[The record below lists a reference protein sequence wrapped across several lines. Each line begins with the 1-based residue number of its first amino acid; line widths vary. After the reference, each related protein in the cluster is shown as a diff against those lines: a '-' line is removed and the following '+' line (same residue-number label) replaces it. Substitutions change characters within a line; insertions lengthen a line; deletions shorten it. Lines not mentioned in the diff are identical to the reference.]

1 MALLL
6 ESVRVKVT
14 VSDPVPPQSSL
25 KPVLLVVMV
34 TDPQLSVPEKVLFNQ
49 LLNSVVFPVPSH
61 STVKSLGGNNQVGS
75 SASTLMVI
83 YSLQVTPFIEY
94 WVDVTINGVTSR
106 DYITINVINPEITAS
121 ATEICAGESVD
132 LSVTAESSSDGFSN
146 WYDEDHEPNNF
157 FGSEHWG
164 EIYHYDQPGI
174 STASYWNDSRDINNV
189 HCAIEY
195 DGLIN
200 SLEGCNYIGQIGG
213 HSYFY
218 KEINGSWF
226 EARDLA
232 YSLGGYLAIITSQSE
247 NDLIFQNIPVAYNED
262 GHAGI
267 WIGMYQDFDD
277 PNYSEPS
284 GGWLWLDGSYVQMTN
299 DQPAPLNILWSTGET
314 TDTVSVTPTETTEYW
329 VDVTINGVTCRE
341 YITINVDAEDPT
353 WLFPPSDLTVE
364 CDGTGN
370 TTEFNNWLNNTFSG
384 TDNCGSVTI
393 TTNSSGL
400 SDDCGGTGSETVTF
414 TLTDSNN
421 NAITL
426 DATFTIE
433 DTTDP
438 TMDVAASDST
448 VECDGSTDAF
458 AAWLANNGGASASD
472 LCSSSTLPADG
483 LIGYW
488 PFNGNANDE
497 SGNGNHGTVSDAI
510 LSTDRFGSVNSSYTF
525 DGSTSKIYFSLNS
538 IGNVIPAGSELTT
551 SLWVKTSD
559 LNGPLISMRPEIPEA
574 HLYNFMIGTLRDI
587 EVSPGNYG
595 IFIRDINNSEKSQ
608 FGSNVVDNS
617 WQMLTIV
624 SEGNGNVHLYKN
636 GNLEASVSGNNG
648 ELNFSPNFMTFGAE
662 EYWIVGDQSGNCN
675 SCNTIEEQYLNGQLD
690 DIAIW
695 NRALTVE
702 EINNL
707 YSANSETVTWSNN
720 STGLSDT
727 CGATGS
733 ETVTFTA
740 TDACG
745 NFTSTTATFT
755 IEDTTDPTM
764 DVAASDITVECDG
777 TSDPS
782 GAFATWLADNGG
794 AEASDACSGVTWTN
808 DSNGLSDAC
817 GANGSETVT
826 FTATD
831 ACGNVS
837 STTATFTTEDTTA
850 PVIGCPG
857 DVTAVTEDGDC
868 GAIVNFQPAVA
879 IDNCGSAFTYQTGG
893 LASGSVFPV
902 GDTLIEYTAQ
912 DDCGNLATCTFT
924 VTVIDDDA
932 PVAICQDLT
941 VLLDDTGNAT
951 ITADQL
957 NFGSNDNCGVESL
970 AINVNTFDCS
980 NVGANQVTLTV
991 TDIHG
996 NTATCVASVTVLDNT
1011 APIAVCQDIT
1021 LELGDDGTV
1030 TIDPLAVDGGSSD
1043 ACGIASYELNIDTL
1057 DCSNLGN
1064 TAVILTVTDVNG
1076 NQSLCSAIVTLED
1089 NTPPVLV
1096 CSDTTVELNEDGVA
1110 FITPSLV
1117 ADISDNCGT
1126 GAVTIDVQEVSCADI
1141 GTPVTVNVFANDGNG
1156 NSAVCSA
1163 VVTVV
1168 DLLAPEIVCPDNQSV
1183 NLDPNGTHTLAD
1195 YITNG
1200 SATATDNCTD
1210 PVTIFSQDPVAGS
1223 VLGFGTQV
1231 ITFTAQDQYG
1241 NVSTCSF
1248 ELDIQEILGIG
1259 DVEDFASLV
1268 LYPNPAD
1275 SKVNLSNP
1283 RQIDLNSVTIYD
1295 LTGRIVNKVDLSTMG
1310 SEITIDIANLAN
1322 ATYML
1327 VIRGDQVISTKQ
1339 LIVNNY

>member
-1 MALLL
+1 M
-6 ESVRVKVT
+6 
-14 VSDPVPPQSSL
+14 
-25 KPVLLVVMV
+25 
-34 TDPQLSVPEKVLFNQ
+34 
-49 LLNSVVFPVPSH
+49 
-61 STVKSLGGNNQVGS
+61 
-75 SASTLMVI
+75 
-83 YSLQVTPFIEY
+83 
-94 WVDVTINGVTSR
+94 DVTT
-106 DYITINVINPEITAS
+106 
-121 ATEICAGESVD
+121 
-132 LSVTAESSSDGFSN
+132 
-146 WYDEDHEPNNF
+146 
-157 FGSEHWG
+157 
-164 EIYHYDQPGI
+164 
-174 STASYWNDSRDINNV
+174 
-189 HCAIEY
+189 
-195 DGLIN
+195 
-200 SLEGCNYIGQIGG
+200 
-213 HSYFY
+213 
-218 KEINGSWF
+218 
-226 EARDLA
+226 
-232 YSLGGYLAIITSQSE
+232 
-247 NDLIFQNIPVAYNED
+247 
-262 GHAGI
+262 
-267 WIGMYQDFDD
+267 
-277 PNYSEPS
+277 
-284 GGWLWLDGSYVQMTN
+284 
-299 DQPAPLNILWSTGET
+299 
-314 TDTVSVTPTETTEYW
+314 
-329 VDVTINGVTCRE
+329 NGVTCRD

-353 WLFPPSDLTVE
+353 WLLPPSDLTVE
-364 CDGTGN
+364 CNGTGN

-393 TTNSSGL
+393 TTNSPGL

-433 DTTDP
+433 DTTNP
-438 TMDVAASDST
+438 TIDVAASDST
-448 VECDGSTDAF
+448 VECDGSADAF
-458 AAWLANNGGASASD
+458 TAWLANNGGASASD

-510 LSTDRFGSVNSSYTF
+510 LSTDRFGSINSSYTF
-525 DGSTSKIYFSLNS
+525 DGSSSKIYFSLNS
-538 IGNVIPAGSELTT
+538 IGNLIPAGSELTT

-662 EYWIVGDQSGNCN
+662 EYWIVGDQTGNCN

-733 ETVTFTA
+733 ETVTFTV

-764 DVAASDITVECDG
+764 DVAASDSTVECDG

-794 AEASDACSGVTWTN
+794 AEASDGCSGVTWTN
-808 DSNGLSDAC
+808 DSTGLSDAC

-831 ACGNVS
+831 ACGNFS

-893 LASGSVFPV
+893 LGSGSVFPV

-1021 LELGDDGTV
+1021 LELGNNGTV
-1030 TIDPLAVDGGSSD
+1030 TVDPLDVDGGSSD
-1043 ACGIASYELNIDTL
+1043 ACGIASYELDIDTL

-1076 NQSLCSAIVTLED
+1076 NQSSCSAIVTLED

-1096 CSDTTVELNEDGVA
+1096 CNDTTVELNQDGVA

-1117 ADISDNCGT
+1117 ADI
-1126 GAVTIDVQEVSCADI
+1126 A
-1141 GTPVTVNVFANDGNG
+1141 
-1156 NSAVCSA
+1156 
-1163 VVTVV
+1163 
-1168 DLLAPEIVCPDNQSV
+1168 
-1183 NLDPNGTHTLAD
+1183 
-1195 YITNG
+1195 
-1200 SATATDNCTD
+1200 
-1210 PVTIFSQDPVAGS
+1210 
-1223 VLGFGTQV
+1223 
-1231 ITFTAQDQYG
+1231 
-1241 NVSTCSF
+1241 
-1248 ELDIQEILGIG
+1248 
-1259 DVEDFASLV
+1259 
-1268 LYPNPAD
+1268 
-1275 SKVNLSNP
+1275 
-1283 RQIDLNSVTIYD
+1283 
-1295 LTGRIVNKVDLSTMG
+1295 
-1310 SEITIDIANLAN
+1310 
-1322 ATYML
+1322 
-1327 VIRGDQVISTKQ
+1327 
-1339 LIVNNY
+1339 

>member
-1 MALLL
+1 MDLSLNTLGTNDVCDLPVNL
-6 ESVRVKVT
+6 EEGLVMYLPFCENAQDISGNSNNGLVSNSNLTEDRFNNPNQAYLFSNSNQSMIT
-14 VSDPVPPQSSL
+14 VNPSSSL
-25 KPVLLVVMV
+25 NITQDITFSAWFYP
-34 TDPQLSVPEKVLFNQ
+34 TDTTLGYIIDRDVCG
-49 LLNSVVFPVPSH
+49 
-61 STVKSLGGNNQVGS
+61 STNDWGLQWLGGQVKMR
-75 SASTLMVI
+75 T
-83 YSLQVTPFIEY
+83 QNDEN
-94 WVDVTINGVTSR
+94 TIVSGVLA
-106 DYITINVINPEITAS
+106 IN
-121 ATEICAGESVD
+121 
-132 LSVTAESSSDGFSN
+132 N
-146 WYDEDHEPNNF
+146 WYHVLVTRESGVF
-157 FGSEHWG
+157 TM
-164 EIYHYDQPGI
+164 Y
-174 STASYWNDSRDINNV
+174 
-189 HCAIEY
+189 
-195 DGLIN
+195 IN
-200 SLEGCNYIGQIGG
+200 SE
-213 HSYFY
+213 
-218 KEINGSWF
+218 
-226 EARDLA
+226 
-232 YSLGGYLAIITSQSE
+232 ITSQNSGYNYNFSNTNNPIRIGDQSCTSPEENFDGKIDDVAVWNRALSSE
-247 NDLIFQNIPVAYNED
+247 EVLSLYQNTPTTTFAY
-262 GHAGI
+262 
-267 WIGMYQDFDD
+267 
-277 PNYSEPS
+277 
-284 GGWLWLDGSYVQMTN
+284 
-299 DQPAPLNILWSTGET
+299 LWSTGDT
-314 TDTVSVTPTETTEYW
+314 TENITVTPSETTEYW
-329 VDVTINGVTCRE
+329 VDVTTNGVTCRD

-353 WLFPPSDLTVE
+353 WLLPPSDLTVE
-364 CDGTGN
+364 CNGTGN

-393 TTNSSGL
+393 TTNSPGL

-433 DTTDP
+433 DTTNP
-438 TMDVAASDST
+438 TIDVAASDST
-448 VECDGSTDAF
+448 VECDGSADAF
-458 AAWLANNGGASASD
+458 TAWLANNGGASASD

-510 LSTDRFGSVNSSYTF
+510 LSTDRFGSINSSYTF
-525 DGSTSKIYFSLNS
+525 DGSSSKIYFSLNS
-538 IGNVIPAGSELTT
+538 IGNLIPAGSELTT

-662 EYWIVGDQSGNCN
+662 EYWIVGDQTGNCN

-733 ETVTFTA
+733 ETVTFTV

-764 DVAASDITVECDG
+764 DVAASDSTVECDG

-794 AEASDACSGVTWTN
+794 AEASDGCSGVTWTN
-808 DSNGLSDAC
+808 DSTGLSDAC

-831 ACGNVS
+831 ACGNFS

-893 LASGSVFPV
+893 LGSGSVFPV

-1030 TIDPLAVDGGSSD
+1030 TVDPLA
-1043 ACGIASYELNIDTL
+1043 
-1057 DCSNLGN
+1057 
-1064 TAVILTVTDVNG
+1064 
-1076 NQSLCSAIVTLED
+1076 
-1089 NTPPVLV
+1089 
-1096 CSDTTVELNEDGVA
+1096 
-1110 FITPSLV
+1110 
-1117 ADISDNCGT
+1117 
-1126 GAVTIDVQEVSCADI
+1126 
-1141 GTPVTVNVFANDGNG
+1141 
-1156 NSAVCSA
+1156 
-1163 VVTVV
+1163 
-1168 DLLAPEIVCPDNQSV
+1168 
-1183 NLDPNGTHTLAD
+1183 
-1195 YITNG
+1195 
-1200 SATATDNCTD
+1200 
-1210 PVTIFSQDPVAGS
+1210 
-1223 VLGFGTQV
+1223 
-1231 ITFTAQDQYG
+1231 
-1241 NVSTCSF
+1241 
-1248 ELDIQEILGIG
+1248 
-1259 DVEDFASLV
+1259 
-1268 LYPNPAD
+1268 
-1275 SKVNLSNP
+1275 
-1283 RQIDLNSVTIYD
+1283 
-1295 LTGRIVNKVDLSTMG
+1295 M
-1310 SEITIDIANLAN
+1310 
-1322 ATYML
+1322 
-1327 VIRGDQVISTKQ
+1327 
-1339 LIVNNY
+1339 